1 MLRVIR
7 QLLSRDD
14 VAAVKGAAANGTFA
28 DGMQSAG
35 FLVADRKNNEEL
47 ALGQTQRD
55 EVVRMVL
62 QRLWQ
67 NKQLQIVVRPR
78 RILPPIVSR
87 YQPGMRYGDHM
98 DNVIMG
104 GAQPFRVD
112 CSITIFLNDPASYE
126 GGELV
131 INTSPGEQRIKL
143 DPGDAVIYPTQYVHR
158 VEEVTKG
165 ERLACVTWMESL
177 VRDLGQREVLYD
189 LAIAAEHVHKMGPD
203 SDAFMTLEKARFN
216 LLRMW
221 ADT

>member
-7 QLLSRDD
+7 QILSPDD
-14 VAAVKGAAANGTFA
+14 VAAVKEAAQSGQFA
-28 DGMQSAG
+28 DGMNSAG

-47 ALGQTQRD
+47 ALGQTQR
-55 EVVRMVL
+55 EQVVRMVL

-67 NKQLQIVVRPR
+67 HKQLQIVVRPR

-87 YQPGMRYGDHM
+87 YKPGMHYGDHM

-104 GAQPFRVD
+104 GAQPFRID

-131 INTSPGEQRIKL
+131 INTAPGEQRIKL
-143 DPGDAVIYPTQYVHR
+143 DPGDAVIYPSQFIHR

-165 ERLACVTWMESL
+165 ERLACITWMESL
-177 VRDLGQREVLYD
+177 VRDLGQREILYD
-189 LAIAAEHVHKMGPD
+189 LALAAEHVHRTDPKGE
-203 SDAFMTLEKARFN
+203 AFLTLEKARFN

-221 ADT
+221 AET

>member
-7 QLLSRDD
+7 QILSPDD
-14 VAAVKGAAANGTFA
+14 VAAVREAAAAGQFA
-28 DGMQSAG
+28 DGMLSAG

-47 ALGQTQRD
+47 ALGRTPRD
-55 EVVRMVL
+55 HVVRMVL

-87 YQPGMRYGDHM
+87 YQSGMRYGDHM

-112 CSITIFLNDPASYE
+112 CSITIFLNEADSYE

-143 DPGDAVIYPTQYVHR
+143 DPGDAVIYPTHFVHR

-177 VRDLGQREVLYD
+177 VRDVGRCEVLYD
-189 LAIAAEHVHKMGPD
+189 LAIAAEHVHKMEPEG
-203 SDAFMTLEKARFN
+203 DAFMSLEKARFN